1 MCSTLFY
8 EFSTKRSYTMKGN
21 KTVRMMSAMIL
32 ISLVLTHIAGQINLL
47 APTWLWLA
55 AFVGFMAFQS
65 SFTGFCPASKMLGGG
80 KKSGTCCGG

>member
-1 MCSTLFY
+1 MLFY
-8 EFSTKRSYTMKGN
+8 ESAVLNKRSYTMKGN

-65 SFTGFCPASKMLGGG
+65 SFIGFCPASKMLGGG